1 MNKKKDQFMLVLFCL
16 RFSFS
21 FYIIKLVIVMRLYVD
36 EDIYLREIDYFDTL
50 GNSTKNTLLYLK

>member
-1 MNKKKDQFMLVLFCL
+1 MNKNEGPIYIG
-16 RFSFS
+16 SFFYFRVN
-21 FYIIKLVIVMRLYVD
+21 FYIINLVIIMKLYVD